1 MHKNSE
7 KEDNLRRESLIPNLI
22 LLSIIVVLIGVVAI
36 SFIRSNSNRLF
47 PAVMISS
54 QNDIDDWSIAVK
66 NNNQTR
72 AILLAKK
79 IVSDT
84 VPKLPQGDYI
94 QLFLDLNISTLIV
107 TSPFNKFDFFRW
119 HDAFLIDSIVNSLVE
134 NRNAHSEQEAILN
147 LFNNMMNRIKI
158 DKNISPDYK
167 SALTLHDIWDK
178 KTASRDELCRLFAA
192 LGMQADYDVAIISI
206 YSKERQLLHKYC
218 ELRKKQRLLIAD
230 PQFNFI
236 SEMKNNQTTST
247 NIKNIPKQWPA
258 DIANCAFRK
267 FYAYPAEFADY
278 KTINTKLYNKLKKM
292 SKNAI
297 PIFGQSPS
305 LEIDQ
310 YIEKYSNKKG
320 NTPFSYW
327 TFPFNSL
334 KCSSVC
340 PKLWKLRNKIE
351 K

>member
-47 PAVMISS
+47 PSIMISS
-54 QNDIDDWSIAVK
+54 EKDIDDWSIAVK
-66 NNNQTR
+66 NNNQIR

-79 IVSDT
+79 IVSDA

-119 HDAFLIDSIVNSLVE
+119 RDAFLIDSIVNPLVE
-134 NRNAHSEQEAILN
+134 NNNTPDDQEVIIN
-147 LFNNMMNRIKI
+147 LFNNMMNRIIINK
-158 DKNISPDYK
+158 SVLLDYK
-167 SALTLHDIWDK
+167 SALTLHDIWNK

-192 LGMQADYDVAIISI
+192 IGLEDGYDVAIISI
-206 YSKERQLLHKYC
+206 FSKERQLLHKYC
-218 ELRKKQRLLIAD
+218 ELRKNQRLLIAD

-236 SEMKNNQTTST
+236 YEVKNPKTTST
-247 NIKNIPKQWPA
+247 NIKEIPQQWPA

-267 FYAYPAEFADY
+267 FYEYPAEFADY
-278 KTINTKLYNKLKKM
+278 KTINTKLYNTLKK
-292 SKNAI
+292 SSTNAI
-297 PIFGQSPS
+297 PLFGQSPS
-305 LEIDQ
+305 RKIDQ
-310 YIEKYSNKKG
+310 YIEKYSNKKE
-320 NTPFSYW
+320 NTSFSYW

-334 KCSSVC
+334 KCSSAF
-340 PKLWKLRNKIE
+340 PKLWRLQKKI
-351 K
+351 KK

>member
-7 KEDNLRRESLIPNLI
+7 KEDDLNGEPLVPNLI
-22 LLSIIVVLIGVVAI
+22 LLSIIVVLIGVVGV
-36 SFIRSNSNRLF
+36 SFIRSNSNSLF
-47 PAVMISS
+47 PSVMISS
-54 QNDIDDWSIAVK
+54 EKDIDDWSIAVK
-66 NNNQTR
+66 DNNQTR

-107 TSPFNKFDFFRW
+107 TTPFNKFDFFRW
-119 HDAFLIDSIVNSLVE
+119 RDAFLIESIVNTLPGNGKSNNEKEV
-134 NRNAHSEQEAILN
+134 IFT
-147 LFNNMMNRIKI
+147 LFGDMMNRITINK
-158 DKNISPDYK
+158 SVSQDYK
-167 SALTLHDIWDK
+167 GALTLQDIWNK

-192 LGMQADYDVAIISI
+192 IALENGYDVAIVSI
-206 YSKERQLLHKYC
+206 FSKERDLLHKYC
-218 ELRKKQRLLIAD
+218 ELRKNQRLLIAD

-236 SEMKNNQTTST
+236 YEVKNPKPTST
-247 NIKNIPKQWPA
+247 NIKEIPKQWPA
-258 DIANCAFRK
+258 NIANCAFRK
-267 FYAYPAEFADY
+267 FYEYPAEFADY
-278 KTINTKLYNKLKKM
+278 KIINTQLYNKIKKC
-292 SKNAI
+292 SKTPI
-297 PIFGQSPS
+297 PLFGQSPS

-310 YIEKYSNKKG
+310 YIEKYSNKKE

-334 KCSSVC
+334 KCSNAF
-340 PKLWKLRNKIE
+340 PKLWKLQNKIE